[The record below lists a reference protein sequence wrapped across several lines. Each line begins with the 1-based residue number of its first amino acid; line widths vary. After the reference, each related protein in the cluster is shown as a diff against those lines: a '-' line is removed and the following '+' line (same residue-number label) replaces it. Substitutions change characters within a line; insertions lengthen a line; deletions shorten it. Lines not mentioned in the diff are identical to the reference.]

1 MYDDFK
7 FTYQLNDVVVDLRGI
22 KEVEEFFKQDSIVI
36 QGETLDLSFH
46 GVKFQLQNNKLTEI
60 GLPEDCFT
68 ASGDGYFGTFED
80 ARLFAW
86 KLSKVLLSGSVDLY
100 FTNATDGADPWGL
113 RVTFHKVQFLKMT
126 FKPDRDISEDEI
138 LDY

>member
-7 FTYQLNDVVVDLRGI
+7 FTYALNDAVVDLEGI
-22 KEVEEFFKQDSIVI
+22 KDVEEFFKQD
-36 QGETLDLSFH
+36 GTLDLTFH
-46 GVKFQLQNNKLTEI
+46 DVKFQLRGNTLIEI
-60 GLPEDCFT
+60 GLSEDLFT
-68 ASGDGYFGTFED
+68 SCGDGYFGTFED

-113 RVTFHKVQFLKMT
+113 RITFNRVQLLKMT
-126 FKPDRDISEDEI
+126 FVPDRDITESEV
-138 LDY
+138 LG

>member
-7 FTYQLNDVVVDLRGI
+7 FTYVLNDTVVDLEGI
-22 KEVEEFFKQDSIVI
+22 KDVEEFFKQDSIAT
-36 QGETLDLSFH
+36 QDGTLDLTFH
-46 GVKFQLQNNKLTEI
+46 DVKFQLHDNKLTGIE
-60 GLPEDCFT
+60 LPEDLFT
-68 ASGDGYFGTFED
+68 SCGDGYFGTFED

-113 RVTFHKVQFLKMT
+113 RITFNRVQLLKMT
-126 FKPDRDISEDEI
+126 FVPDRDITESEV
-138 LDY
+138 LG